1 LSPAATAS
9 SEHRRRR
16 YGAFHNKLNTRKIIV
31 GRTLVHIRNL
41 LRQVLVASLLIT
53 APTSSIAAQ
62 GTRLLRRPTVSH
74 DNVAFEYGGD
84 LWVASRAGGSARR
97 LTSTPS
103 AESDPFFSPDGSMI
117 AYSATIAGNTDVYV
131 VPVEGG
137 EPKRLTYHPG
147 VDNVRGWTPDGKRVL
162 FASSR
167 GTLPTPGANSYF
179 RLWTVSLD
187 GAMPEMLPVPRAFT
201 GSYSPDG
208 KRVGYQQV
216 SVAMFAAAWAENQS
230 SQWRRYRGGRTQ
242 PVRII
247 DLASL
252 AETKLPWT
260 NSNDTD
266 PMWVGSTIYFLS
278 DRDHTVN
285 LYSYSEDTKQLT
297 QLTHHTGF
305 DIMAASASA
314 DAIAY
319 EQAGYVHLLDL
330 KTGQSHQLNID
341 VKGDFPWAHP
351 QMKRVSSLIADA
363 TLSPTGARAAFE
375 ARGDIFTMAP
385 DGSYRN
391 ITQSS
396 GAHDRNPAWAPDG
409 KRIAWFSDESGEYQL
424 MIGEQTGEAKPRA
437 IAAPTSAFF
446 ASPIWSPNAQ
456 QLLLRD
462 TNAQLW
468 TVAVSTGRFTKIDAD
483 TYDDPGRG
491 FDAAWSPD
499 SKWVAYSKSTPSHMR
514 AIFLYSMAAGKTYQV
529 TDGMADVITPAFDAS
544 GKYLYFLASTNY
556 GLKSGWLDMSSQERL
571 VRRSVYLA
579 VLSAKEPSPLLPS
592 LADEAERLAESHDS
606 TPAKSVRASA
616 TAAQKAPA
624 PKLDTATMTRVDI
637 EGIQQR
643 IVPLAVPPGDYSSLV
658 AGSAGTIFFG
668 EAPPPSGRPEQSYHL
683 MQYRLADRRSRP
695 FVDGVAS
702 YVVSADTKKL
712 LYGTAD
718 NHWSI
723 ISAEEPPKPG
733 DGALNVEAM
742 ETLVDP
748 RAEWKE
754 IFRETWRTQ
763 REFFYDAK
771 MHGNDWQAIYDK
783 YSPLVQSVQHRAD
796 LAYLI
801 ATVGGELTV
810 GHSYLEGSGDVP
822 DTAYT
827 SVGLLGADYSVDK
840 GRYRI
845 QRIYTAGSWN
855 PNLQAPLSAPGL
867 KVAEGNYLL
876 EVNGRSLSAPANL
889 YTLFEGTAGKLTT
902 IRVNSTP
909 SIEGSWL
916 VTVMPVADDEAL
928 RTQAWIDDNRHL
940 VDKLSG
946 GRLAYVWLP
955 NTAGNGY
962 TAFNRY
968 YFAQQDK
975 QGAIID
981 ERYNQ
986 GGEVADYIVQQ
997 LSRVHAG
1004 YFAERA
1010 GRTVTMPM
1018 AGIFGPKV
1026 MVINESAGSGGDALP
1041 YYFRAAK
1048 LGPLVG
1054 TRTWGGLVGTLG
1066 DPATIDNGGIT
1077 APDLAFYDLNG
1088 KWAVENEGVTPD
1100 IEVENSPAD
1109 LMHGKD
1115 AQLERA
1121 VVEALKMLEA
1131 HPTTLAPRPAPINRV
1146 TP

>member
-1 LSPAATAS
+1 MHISPRLRRPLRRQLLSSLLLATAS
-9 SEHRRRR
+9 
-16 YGAFHNKLNTRKIIV
+16 LP
-31 GRTLVHIRNL
+31 L
-41 LRQVLVASLLIT
+41 
-53 APTSSIAAQ
+53 AAQ
-62 GTRLLRRPTVSH
+62 GARLLRRPTVSH
-74 DNVAFEYGGD
+74 DMVAFEYGGD
-84 LWVASRAGGSARR
+84 LWVVSKAGGSARR

-103 AESDPFFSPDGSMI
+103 VESDPEFSPDGSEI

-131 VPVEGG
+131 VPTEGG

-147 VDNVRGWTPDGKRVL
+147 VDNVRGWTADGKRVL

-187 GAMPEMLPVPRAFT
+187 GAMPEMLPVPRAFA
-201 GSYSPDG
+201 GSSSPDG
-208 KRVGYQQV
+208 KRLAYQQL
-216 SVAMFAAAWAENQS
+216 STAMFAGPWGEAQN

-242 PVRII
+242 SVRII
-247 DLASL
+247 DLASF
-252 AETKLPWT
+252 AETAIEWK

-266 PMWVGSTIYFLS
+266 PMWVGNTIYFLS

-285 LYSYSEDTKQLT
+285 LYAYSEDTKQLT
-297 QLTHHTGF
+297 QLTHHTDF
-305 DIMAASASA
+305 DIMAASAGA

-351 QMKRVSSLIADA
+351 QMKRVGSMIADA

-375 ARGDIFTMAP
+375 ARGDIFTVAA
-385 DGSYRN
+385 DGNYRN
-391 ITQSS
+391 LTQSS
-396 GAHDRNPAWAPDG
+396 GAHDRNPAWSPDG

-424 MIGEQTGEAKPRA
+424 MIGDQTGESKPRA
-437 IAAPTSAFF
+437 IAFPTSAYF
-446 ASPIWSPNAQ
+446 STPVWSPNAQ

-468 TVAVSTGRFTKIDAD
+468 TVAVATGRFTKIDAD

-499 SKWVAYSKSTPSHMR
+499 SRWVAYSKSTASHMR
-514 AIFLYSMAAGKTYQV
+514 AIYLYSMASGKGSQV

-571 VRRSVYLA
+571 VRRSIYLA
-579 VLSAKEPSPLLPS
+579 VLSAKEPSPLLAS
-592 LADEAERLAESHDS
+592 LVDEQERLAEPHDS
-606 TPAKSVRASA
+606 APAKSAH
-616 TAAQKAPA
+616 AAAPAARKTPA
-624 PKLDTATMTRVDI
+624 PKLDTATATRVDI
-637 EGIQQR
+637 DGIQQR
-643 IVPLAVPPGDYSSLV
+643 IVALPVPSGDYSSLV
-658 AGSAGTIFFG
+658 AGSAGTIFYG
-668 EAPPPSGRPEQSYHL
+668 EAPPPSGRPEGSYHL
-683 MQYRLADRRSRP
+683 MQFRLADKKARP
-695 FVDGVAS
+695 FAEGVAS
-702 YVVSADTKKL
+702 YVVSADTKKIL
-712 LYGTAD
+712 FGTAD

-723 ISAEEPPKPG
+723 VSAEEPPKPG
-733 DGALNVEAM
+733 DGALGVDAL

-748 RAEWKE
+748 RAEWTE
-754 IFRETWRTQ
+754 IFRETWRTE

-771 MHGNDWQAIYDK
+771 MHGNDWQKIYDK
-783 YSPLVQSVQHRAD
+783 YSPLVQSVQHRSD

-810 GHSYLEGSGDVP
+810 GHSYIEAPGDIP

-827 SVGLLGADYSVDK
+827 SVGLLGADLSVDK
-840 GRYRI
+840 GHYRI
-845 QRIYTAGSWN
+845 ARIYTAGSWN
-855 PNLQAPLSAPGL
+855 PNLHAPLSEPGL
-867 KVAEGNYLL
+867 KVAEGNYIL
-876 EVNGRSLSAPANL
+876 EVNGRPLSPPANP
-889 YTLFEGTAGKLTT
+889 YKLFEGTAGKLTS
-902 IRVNSTP
+902 IRVNTTP
-909 SIEGSWL
+909 SLEGSWIVA
-916 VTVMPVADDEAL
+916 VTPVPDDEAL
-928 RTQAWIDDNRHL
+928 RTQTWIDDNRHL

-968 YFAQQDK
+968 FFAQQDK
-975 QGAIID
+975 EGAIID

-997 LSRVHAG
+997 LSRLHAG

-1026 MVINESAGSGGDALP
+1026 MIINESAGSGGDALP

-1066 DPATIDNGGIT
+1066 VPAPIDNGGIT
-1077 APDLAFYDLNG
+1077 APDLAFYDLSG
-1088 KWAVENEGVTPD
+1088 KWAIENEGVAPD
-1100 IEVENSPAD
+1100 IEVENSPAEV
-1109 LMHGKD
+1109 MHGHD
-1115 AQLERA
+1115 PQLERA
-1121 VVEALKMLEA
+1121 VAEALKQLQA
-1131 HPTTLAPRPAPINRV
+1131 HPVTPAPRPAPINRV

>member
-1 LSPAATAS
+1 MHIRHLLQRRLHQLLISSLLLAAAT
-9 SEHRRRR
+9 
-16 YGAFHNKLNTRKIIV
+16 L
-31 GRTLVHIRNL
+31 
-41 LRQVLVASLLIT
+41 SL
-53 APTSSIAAQ
+53 PAQ
-62 GTRLLRRPTVSH
+62 GSRLLRRPTVSH
-74 DNVAFEYGGD
+74 DMVAFEYGGD
-84 LWVASRAGGSARR
+84 LWVVARAGGSARR

-103 AESDPFFSPDGSMI
+103 AESDPFFSPDGSYI
-117 AYSATIAGNTDVYV
+117 APAATIAGNTDVYV
-131 VPVEGG
+131 VPTEGG

-147 VDNVRGWTPDGKRVL
+147 VDNVRGWTPDGKRVI

-187 GAMPEMLPVPRAFT
+187 GAMPEMLPVPRAYA

-208 KRVGYQQV
+208 KRLAYQQL
-216 SVAMFAAAWAENQS
+216 STAMFAGPWGENQS

-247 DLASL
+247 DLASY
-252 AETKLPWT
+252 AETPLPWT

-266 PMWVGSTIYFLS
+266 PMWVGNTVYFLS
-278 DRDHTVN
+278 DRDHVVN
-285 LYSYSEDTKQLT
+285 LYAYSEGTKQLT
-297 QLTHHTGF
+297 QLTHHTDF
-305 DIMAASASA
+305 DIMSASAGA

-351 QMKRVSSLIADA
+351 QMKRVASLITDA

-375 ARGDIFTMAP
+375 ARGDIFTMAA

-396 GAHDRNPAWAPDG
+396 GAHDRNPAWSPDG
-409 KRIAWFSDESGEYQL
+409 KRLAWFSDASGEYQL
-424 MIGEQTGEAKPRA
+424 MIGEQTGETMPRA
-437 IAAPTSAFF
+437 IALPTSAYF
-446 ASPIWSPNAQ
+446 SNPIWSPNAQ
-456 QLLLRD
+456 HILLRD

-499 SKWVAYSKSTPSHMR
+499 SRWVAYSKSTPSHMR
-514 AIFLYSMAAGKTYQV
+514 AIVLYSMAAGKSYQV
-529 TDGMADVITPAFDAS
+529 TDGMADVITPAFDAG

-592 LADEAERLAESHDS
+592 IVDEAERAVEPHDS
-606 TPAKSVRASA
+606 APAKSSRAVA
-616 TAAQKAPA
+616 APA
-624 PKLDTATMTRVDI
+624 RSAPTPRLDTATTTRVDI
-637 EGIQQR
+637 DGIQQR
-643 IVPLAVPPGDYSSLV
+643 IIALGVPPGDYSSLV
-658 AGSAGTIFFG
+658 AGSAGTFFFG
-668 EAPPPSGRPEQSYHL
+668 EAPPPSGRPEQSYRL
-683 MQYRLADRRSRP
+683 MQYRLASRSARP

-702 YVVSADTKKL
+702 YLVSADTKKI

-723 ISAEEPPKPG
+723 VSTEEPPKPG
-733 DGALNVEAM
+733 DGALGVDAM
-742 ETLVDP
+742 ETIVDP
-748 RAEWKE
+748 RAEWTE

-771 MHGNDWQAIYDK
+771 MHGNDWQAIFDK
-783 YSPLVQSVQHRAD
+783 YSPLVQSVQHRSD

-810 GHSYLEGSGDVP
+810 GHSYLEGPGDVP

-827 SVGLLGADYSVDK
+827 SVGLLGADFSADK
-840 GRYRI
+840 GHYRI
-845 QRIYTAGSWN
+845 DRIYTAGSWN

-867 KVAEGNYLL
+867 KVAEGNYILD
-876 EVNGRSLSAPANL
+876 VNGRTLAPPANL
-889 YTLFEGTAGKLTT
+889 YKLFEGTAGKLTT

-909 SIEGSWL
+909 SFEGSWI
-916 VTVMPVADDEAL
+916 VTVKPVADDEAL
-928 RTQAWIDDNRHL
+928 RTQAWIDDNRRL

-1010 GRTVTMPM
+1010 GRTITMPM

-1026 MVINESAGSGGDALP
+1026 MIINESAGSGGDALP
-1041 YYFRAAK
+1041 YYFRVAK

-1066 DPATIDNGGIT
+1066 VPLPIDNGGIT
-1077 APDLAFYDLNG
+1077 APDLAFYDLSG
-1088 KWAVENEGVTPD
+1088 KWAIENEGVAPD
-1100 IEVENSPAD
+1100 IEVENTPAEV
-1109 LMHGKD
+1109 MHGHD

-1121 VVEALKMLEA
+1121 VAEALKLLEA
-1131 HPTTLAPRPAPINRV
+1131 HPMPPAPRPAPINRV
-1146 TP
+1146 SP

>member
-1 LSPAATAS
+1 LLRAATS
-9 SEHRRRR
+9 LI
-16 YGAFHNKLNTRKIIV
+16 YDFPF
-31 GRTLVHIRNL
+31 GRTLVRIRQL
-41 LRQVLVASLLIT
+41 LTASLLLATVT
-53 APTSSIAAQ
+53 APLAAQ
-62 GTRLLRRPTVSH
+62 GTRLLRRPTVSR

-84 LWVASRAGGSARR
+84 LWVVPRAGGSARR

-103 AESDPFFSPDGSMI
+103 AESDPQFSPDGSQI
-117 AYSATIAGNTDVYV
+117 AYSATIAGNTDVFV
-131 VPVEGG
+131 VPVGGG

-147 VDNVRGWTPDGKRVL
+147 VDNVRGWTPDGKRVV

-167 GTLPTPGANSYF
+167 GTLPTPGANSFF
-179 RLWTVSLD
+179 RLWTVTLD
-187 GAMPEMLPVPRAFT
+187 GAMPDMLPVPRAYS
-201 GSYSPDG
+201 GSFSSDG
-208 KRVGYQQV
+208 KRMAYQQNGI
-216 SVAMFAAAWAENQS
+216 AMFAAAWAENQS

-247 DLASL
+247 DLASS
-252 AETKLPWT
+252 AETKLAWT
-260 NSNDTD
+260 NSNDTE
-266 PMWVGSTIYFLS
+266 PMWVGNTIYFLS

-285 LYSYSEDTKQLT
+285 LYAYHEDTKQLA
-297 QLTHHTGF
+297 QLTHHTDF
-305 DIMAASASA
+305 DIMAASAGP

-330 KTGQSHQLNID
+330 ATGQSHQLNID
-341 VKGDFPWAHP
+341 VVGDFPWARP
-351 QMKRVSSLIADA
+351 QMKRVGSMIADA

-375 ARGDIFTMAP
+375 ARGDIFTVAA
-385 DGSYRN
+385 DGDYRN

-396 GAHDRNPAWAPDG
+396 GAHDRNPAWSPDG
-409 KRIAWFSDESGEYQL
+409 KQIAWFSDEGGEYQL
-424 MIGEQTGEAKPRA
+424 MIGDQTGASKPRA
-437 IAAPTSAFF
+437 IPLPTPAYFTN
-446 ASPIWSPNAQ
+446 PIWSPNAQ
-456 QLLLRD
+456 HVLFRD
-462 TNAQLW
+462 TGAQLW
-468 TVAVSTGRFTKIDAD
+468 TLAVATGRFAKIDAD

-499 SKWVAYSKSTPSHMR
+499 SRWVAYSKSTPSHMR
-514 AIFLYSMAAGKTYQV
+514 AIYLYSMAAGKTYQV
-529 TDGMADVITPAFDAS
+529 TDGMADVITPAFDAG

-556 GLKSGWLDMSSQERL
+556 GLKSGWLDMSSQEKL

-592 LADEAERLAESHDS
+592 LVDEPERTLEPHDS
-606 TPAKSVRASA
+606 TPPKTSQSAAS
-616 TAAQKAPA
+616 KARRTPV
-624 PKLDTATMTRVDI
+624 PRLDTATATQVDI

-643 IVPLAVPPGDYSSLV
+643 IVALAVPPGDYSNLV
-658 AGSAGTIFFG
+658 AGSAGTFFFG
-668 EAPPPSGRPEQSYHL
+668 EAPLPSEQGDQTFHL
-683 MQYRLADRRSRP
+683 WQYRLADRKSRT
-695 FVDGVAS
+695 FIDGVAA
-702 YVVSADTKKL
+702 YMVSADTKRL
-712 LYGTAD
+712 LFGTGD

-723 ISAEEPPKPG
+723 VPTDEPPKAG
-733 DGALNVEAM
+733 DGALATDAM

-748 RAEWKE
+748 RAEWAE

-771 MHGNDWQAIYDK
+771 MHGNDWQAIYDR
-783 YSPLVQSVQHRAD
+783 YSPLVRSVQHRAD

-810 GHSYLEGSGDVP
+810 GHSYLEGPGDIP
-822 DTAYT
+822 DTAHT

-855 PNLQAPLSAPGL
+855 PRLHAPLSVPGL
-867 KVAEGNYLL
+867 KIAEGNYILD
-876 EVNGRSLSAPANL
+876 VNGRSLTAPANL
-889 YTLFEGTAGKLTT
+889 YSFFEGTAGKLTT

-909 SIEGSWL
+909 SVQGSWI
-916 VTVMPVADDEAL
+916 VTVMPVGDDEAL
-928 RTQAWIDDNRHL
+928 RTQAWIDDNRRL

-955 NTAGNGY
+955 NTAGGGY

-968 YFAQQDK
+968 YFAQQEK

-981 ERYNQ
+981 ERFNQ

-997 LSRVHAG
+997 LSRPLAG

-1010 GRTVTMPM
+1010 GRSVTMPM

-1026 MVINESAGSGGDALP
+1026 MLINESAGSGGDALP
-1041 YYFRAAK
+1041 YYFRLAK
-1048 LGPLVG
+1048 IGPLVG

-1066 DPATIDNGGIT
+1066 VPSPIDNGGIT

-1088 KWAVENEGVTPD
+1088 KWAIENEGVAPD
-1100 IEVENSPAD
+1100 IEVENTAAD
-1109 LMHGKD
+1109 VLHGHD

-1121 VVEALKMLEA
+1121 VAEALKLLEA
-1131 HPTTLAPRPAPINRV
+1131 HPIPPVPRPAPINRISQ
-1146 TP
+1146 